1 MNRDKTTNPY
11 AARRRITDSQDSVAY
26 AHRRVFDDESAARLH
41 ARVDDHDKRITQ
53 HDAVLSGLVANM
65 EGLTANTG
73 RLADVL
79 EAWSN
84 VKGFWWTLKLMG
96 AGVRILLP
104 IIAFIGAL
112 VASIWLFG
120 RTGQWDF
127 RM

>member
-1 MNRDKTTNPY
+1 LNRDKTPNPY
-11 AARRRITDSQDSVAY
+11 AARRRATDNQDSEAH

-53 HDAVLSGLVANM
+53 HDAVLSGLVTNM

-84 VKGFWWTLKLMG
+84 VKGFWWTLKLVG
-96 AGVRILLP
+96 SGVRILSP
-104 IIAFIGAL
+104 IVLFCCALGA
-112 VASIWLFG
+112 AIWLFA
-120 RTGQWDF
+120 RTGHWDF
-127 RM
+127 RF